1 MGGAMRKGRIIILLV
16 VAAGLLF
23 YFSPIRAQLKGM
35 DIHSIADWLRGLG
48 FEAVLIGGGLII
60 LQTFLPVI
68 PFLVLVAANVLVFG
82 LVGGFLINWIS
93 AVTASIL
100 MFYLARTTGRDW
112 AQQKVDHYPKLMKI
126 NDFLKQNGFTSILT
140 LRIFPVIPP
149 VALNLA
155 SGLSQVEAQA
165 YIFAT
170 ALGKMP
176 AIFLQSMIGND
187 LVHFS
192 ENKWRIALVTV
203 CFGLIL
209 VIGMR
214 VVKKKIKL
222 S

>member
-1 MGGAMRKGRIIILLV
+1 MGGAMKKGWIILILLLGAGV
-16 VAAGLLF
+16 VF
-23 YFSPIRAQLKGM
+23 YISPLREFLSGV
-35 DIHSIADWLRGLG
+35 DIHSIADWLRELGLG
-48 FEAVLIGGGLII
+48 AVLIGGGLIM

-93 AVTASIL
+93 AVAASIL

-112 AQQKVDHYPKLMKI
+112 AQRKVDQYPKLMKL
-126 NDFLKQNGFTSILT
+126 NEFLKKNGFKSILT
-140 LRIFPVIPP
+140 LRIFPVVPP

-165 YIFAT
+165 YIAAT
-170 ALGKMP
+170 AIGKMP
-176 AIFLQSMIGND
+176 AIFLQSVIGND
-187 LVHFS
+187 LIYFS
-192 ENKWRIALVTV
+192 ENKTRILLAVV
-203 CFGLIL
+203 GFGLIL
-209 VIGMR
+209 AIGIR